1 MNHRRIVV
9 LGLGGIG
16 SAALYWVARRV
27 GGDVTG
33 IEQFQTGHLMGGSE
47 DHSRI
52 IRLSYHTPAYVEL
65 AKAAY
70 QAWESLEEDSGER
83 VIMKTGGI
91 DLAPADATIGLD
103 DYRSSM
109 TASGVGFEELTAD
122 EIMSRWPQWR
132 LTDDVTALFQER
144 SGIAMASRANAAH
157 RRMAIEHG
165 AEVVQTSRVDSVAET
180 PDGVLVEAD
189 GTRYLADRLI
199 VAAGAW
205 TNRVTGPLGARFPLE
220 VTQEQVV
227 YLTPGDPAAF
237 APDRFPIWIWMT
249 EPSFYGFPVFGEPA
263 VKVAWDRCELLT
275 DPDARELEPR
285 ADVTATIRRFVADH
299 LPDADVGVHLART
312 CLYTLTPDR
321 DFILDRL
328 PGSQRTLLAVGAGH
342 AFKFASLIGSA
353 LADLAVD
360 GTTPHDISAFS
371 ATRAILGER
380 DPARTY
386 MI

>member
-299 LPDADVGVHLART
+299 LPDADVGVHFART

-328 PGSQRTLLAVGAGH
+328 PGSQRILLAVGAGH

>member
-1 MNHRRIVV
+1 VKHRRIVV

-16 SAALYWVARRV
+16 SAALYWAARRLA
-27 GGDVTG
+27 GEVTG

-65 AKAAY
+65 AKRAY
-70 QAWESLEEDSGER
+70 RAWDSLEEDAGER
-83 VIMKTGGI
+83 VIMTTGGL
-91 DLAPADATIGLD
+91 DLAPADATIGLN

-109 TASGVGFEELTAD
+109 TASGVGFEELEAD
-122 EIMSRWPQWR
+122 EIMGRWPQWR
-132 LTDDVTALFQER
+132 LAKDVTALFQEK
-144 SGIAMASRANAAH
+144 SGIAMASRANSAH
-157 RRMAIEHG
+157 RRMAVEHG
-165 AEVVQTSRVDSVAET
+165 AEVVPASEAVSVTET
-180 PDGVLVEAD
+180 VDGVLVETEGA
-189 GTRYLADRLI
+189 RYLADRLI

-205 TNRVTGPLGARFPLE
+205 TNRVTEPLGVHFPLE

-227 YLTPGDPAAF
+227 YLKPGDPAAF

-263 VKVAWDRCELLT
+263 VKVAWDRCELVT
-275 DPDARELEPR
+275 DPDTRELEPR
-285 ADVTATIRRFVADH
+285 ADVTGTIRRFVADH
-299 LPDADVGVHLART
+299 LPSADIGVHLART

-328 PGSQRTLLAVGAGH
+328 PGSGRILLAVGAGH

-353 LADLAVD
+353 LADLAID

-371 ATRAILGER
+371 ASRAILGKR
-380 DPARTY
+380 DPVRTY